1 MYTKENLREITTGI
15 FEALGIDATDPEAIG
30 QMDSLQYIS
39 ALTELE
45 SIFDIVFPDAMLMQ
59 NTFEDMNGFY
69 ELLIFLLGNRYEP

>member
-1 MYTKENLREITTGI
+1 MYTKENLREITTGV
-15 FEALGIDATDPEAIG
+15 FEALGIDATDPKDIG